1 MWNDPIVEEIH
12 KIRSAN
18 AEKFHYDLRA
28 IYNALKVHEK
38 KNRRRVV
45 SLPIKRHEA
54 KQEMTAAKAKTLLK
68 AIGPTATRPAQA

>member
-1 MWNDPIVEEIH
+1 MWNDPIVEELH
-12 KIRSAN
+12 KVRSAN

-54 KQEMTAAKAKTLLK
+54 RQEMTTAKAKTLRK
-68 AIGPTATRPAQA
+68 IIDPTVARPAHA